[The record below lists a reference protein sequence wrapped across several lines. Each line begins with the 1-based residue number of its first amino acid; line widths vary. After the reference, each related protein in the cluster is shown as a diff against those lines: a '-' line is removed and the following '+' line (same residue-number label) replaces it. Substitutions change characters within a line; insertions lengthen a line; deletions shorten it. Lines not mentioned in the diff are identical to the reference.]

1 MSDKRNVMLII
12 TALFLTFGGLLF
24 YFDLLQADGSAS
36 GNQLPFHLF
45 SAGLLGLLLLVVL
58 GLSQVQFKQM
68 DQLDEQYRHS
78 LDQKINELKEAQAG
92 LEEMV
97 EKRTFE
103 ISVINASLNREIAER
118 IQAETESN
126 KLKNRFQLILDSAGE
141 GIFGLDKEGNVMFI
155 NKAASLMLGW
165 ETEDLVGKSH
175 HDLVHHTHKDG
186 TPHPVKDCPIHEA
199 YRDGIVHARS
209 DDVFWTKNGTSFP
222 VEYYSTPILENK
234 KIVGAVVVFRDLNTF
249 K

>member
-1 MSDKRNVMLII
+1 MSEKSKVVLII
-12 TALFLTFGGLLF
+12 TVLFLVFGGLLF
-24 YFDLLQADGSAS
+24 YFDLLQTGAGETAR
-36 GNQLPFHLF
+36 QLPFHLF
-45 SAGLLGLLLLVVL
+45 SACLLVLLLLAVL
-58 GLSQVQFKQM
+58 SLIHIQFKQM
-68 DQLDEQYRHS
+68 DQLVEEYRHS
-78 LDQKINELKEAQAG
+78 LDQKINELKETQAG

-118 IQAETESN
+118 IQAQTESN

-165 ETEDLVGKSH
+165 KMEDLIGKSH

-186 TPHPVKDCPIHEA
+186 TPHPVGNCPIHKA
-199 YRDGIVHARS
+199 YRDGMVHARS
-209 DDVFWTKNGTSFP
+209 DDVFWTKNGISFP

-234 KIVGAVVVFRDLNTF
+234 RIVGAVVVFRDLNTF